1 MIVYT
6 DLILFRNELKNKTI
20 PKYKIIGIV
29 SQLLLSR
36 KIFPANID
44 IEKFL
49 NDIFELEFKT
59 YLFRSRTLIVAR
71 VTREILSSEN
81 DNVYKNKLYNFV
93 QEKIE
98 NLKKE
103 TKNEKN
109 EFDGWI

>member
-1 MIVYT
+1 M
-6 DLILFRNELKNKTI
+6 ILFRNELKNKTV
-20 PKYKIIGIV
+20 PKYKLIGIV

-49 NDIFELEFKT
+49 EDIFQLEFKT

-81 DNVYKNKLYNFV
+81 DSVYKNKLYNFV

-98 NLKKE
+98 NLKEE

>member
-1 MIVYT
+1 M
-6 DLILFRNELKNKTI
+6 ILFRNELKNKTI

-36 KIFPANID
+36 KIFPENID

-49 NDIFELEFKT
+49 KDIFELEFKT

-71 VTREILSSEN
+71 VTREILASEN

-98 NLKKE
+98 ILKE
-103 TKNEKN
+103 EEARNEKN

>member
-1 MIVYT
+1 MYK
-6 DLILFRNELKNKTI
+6 DLILFRNELKNKTV
-20 PKYKIIGIV
+20 PKYKLIGIV

-49 NDIFELEFKT
+49 EDIFQLEFKT

-81 DNVYKNKLYNFV
+81 DSVYKNKLYNFV

-98 NLKKE
+98 NLKEE

>member
-1 MIVYT
+1 MYT
-6 DLILFRNELKNKTI
+6 DLIIFRNELKNKTI

-49 NDIFELEFKT
+49 VDIFKLKFKT
-59 YLFRSRTLIVAR
+59 YLFKSRTLIIAR
-71 VTREILSSEN
+71 MTREILSSEN
-81 DNVYKNKLYNFV
+81 DNIYKNRLYQFV

-98 NLKKE
+98 NLKAE
-103 TKNEKN
+103 IKNEKN

>member
-1 MIVYT
+1 MYT
-6 DLILFRNELKNKTI
+6 DLIIFRNELKNKTI

-49 NDIFELEFKT
+49 ADIFKLKFKT
-59 YLFRSRTLIVAR
+59 YLFKSRTLIIAR
-71 VTREILSSEN
+71 MTREILSSEN
-81 DNVYKNKLYNFV
+81 DNIYKNRLYQFV

-98 NLKKE
+98 NLKAE
-103 TKNEKN
+103 IKNEKN

>member
-1 MIVYT
+1 MYT
-6 DLILFRNELKNKTI
+6 DLIIFRNELKNKTI
-20 PKYKIIGIV
+20 PKYKIVGIV

-49 NDIFELEFKT
+49 EDIFKLKFKT
-59 YLFRSRTLIVAR
+59 YLFKSRTLIIAR
-71 VTREILSSEN
+71 MTREILSSEN
-81 DNVYKNKLYNFV
+81 DNIYKNRLYQFV

-98 NLKKE
+98 NLKAE
-103 TKNEKN
+103 IKNEKN

>member
-1 MIVYT
+1 MYT

-49 NDIFELEFKT
+49 KDIFELEFKT

-71 VTREILSSEN
+71 VTREILASEN
-81 DNVYKNKLYNFV
+81 DNKLYNFV

-98 NLKKE
+98 ILKE
-103 TKNEKN
+103 EEARNEKN

>member
-1 MIVYT
+1 MYT
-6 DLILFRNELKNKTI
+6 DLILFKKKKKNKTI

-49 NDIFELEFKT
+49 KDIFELEFKT

-71 VTREILSSEN
+71 VTREILASEN
-81 DNVYKNKLYNFV
+81 EKEYKNKLYNFV

-98 NLKKE
+98 ILKE
-103 TKNEKN
+103 EEARNEKN

>member
-1 MIVYT
+1 MYT

-49 NDIFELEFKT
+49 KDIFELEFKT
-59 YLFRSRTLIVAR
+59 YLFRSRTLIVAW
-71 VTREILSSEN
+71 VTREILASEN

-98 NLKKE
+98 ILKE
-103 TKNEKN
+103 EEARNEKN

>member
-1 MIVYT
+1 MYT

>member
-1 MIVYT
+1 MVNKEFFGET
-6 DLILFRNELKNKTI
+6 KNIEFKREI
-20 PKYKIIGIV
+20 PSK
-29 SQLLLSR
+29 R
-36 KIFPANID
+36 
-44 IEKFL
+44 EKFL
-49 NDIFELEFKT
+49 KDIFELEFKT

-81 DNVYKNKLYNFV
+81 DHVYKNKLYNFI

-98 NLKKE
+98 NLKEE

>member
-1 MIVYT
+1 MYT

-36 KIFPANID
+36 KIFSSNMD

-49 NDIFELEFKT
+49 KDIFELEFKT
-59 YLFRSRTLIVAR
+59 YVFRSRTLIVAR

-81 DNVYKNKLYNFV
+81 DNVYKNKLYDFV

-98 NLKKE
+98 NLKEE